1 MKDQLKHSLLTIK
14 EKYESWMASKWGRN
28 VRITSSVLWNLGLIF
43 LIILITGTVF
53 VGSVGAGYFASLVKD
68 EPLRSKEQMRT
79 DIFSYEETSEL
90 YFANNIYIGKV
101 DADLERKET
110 KLEEVSPHVIDA
122 VLATEDEYFNDH
134 QGIVPKA
141 IFRGLLQDVSNS
153 DTQTGGSTLTQQ
165 LIKNQILTNE
175 VSYERKA
182 KEILLAMRLEH
193 FMDKNEILEAYL
205 NIIPYGRNASGRNI
219 AGIETAAEGIFN
231 KKAKDLN
238 LPQAAYIA
246 GLPQAPFAYTP
257 FQSGNRGLKD
267 EKGLQ
272 PGIDRMK
279 TVLFRMKET
288 GYITENEYNEAVNY
302 DITKDFREPAP
313 RATERYPFL
322 TIEIQERAIQILAE
336 TLAVEDG
343 IDPARLKKE
352 ENLLEKYKILGT
364 RALKNGGYRIH
375 TTIDKKMYD
384 AAQKVKDE
392 FELYGPTFKKEVIDP
407 DTNETITIDE
417 PVQVGTAVIENS
429 TGKILSFV
437 GGREFIPEQMELNH
451 LSTSTRSI
459 GSTMKPIGVYAPA
472 IEFGFI
478 GAGSPVV
485 DVQFSIPDGGKM
497 YEPKNV
503 NVNEEL
509 GIIPAREA
517 LAKSQNLATLRLYRE
532 IRDRRPDEFL
542 YKMGFTSIG
551 ESEYINPSFAIGTSE
566 ASVEETTNA
575 YAVLA
580 NGGKFVDAYMI
591 ERIEDADGN
600 VVFQHEPK
608 PVDVFSPQTAYI
620 VTDMLRDTLDI
631 GTARTANGN
640 LNFRGDFAA
649 KTGTSNGT
657 RDSWFI
663 GYNPNISV
671 GVWFG
676 YDDHSITLNQMN
688 NRYRHPSTRINLF
701 WSNMMN
707 AMNEANP
714 EVVNAGATFK
724 QPEGVVSRAFCGISG
739 LAPSEACSAAGL
751 VTSDLFNA
759 NVMLPNKADDSL
771 ISSSYVMIDGSRYR
785 ALDSTP
791 REFVVEGGVGVNEDF
806 IKRML
811 GPYGGDASKLFPSNS
826 LFSSRVVSEAVFEAD
841 GAAPASVSASINGST
856 LTWTKSASNDVIGY
870 RVFRRTGAGNDL
882 VASVLESAN
891 YNYTVGNG
899 EYFVVAVDITGKQSP
914 ASNIVEN
921 APEAPPPP
929 PPPSTPPGGGN
940 GGGSG
945 GGDTPPPDDSNPPP
959 GNGGGNG
966 NGNGNGGG
974 IIPPP
979 GGIIPPPG
987 DGNDPPPDDED

>member
-1 MKDQLKHSLLTIK
+1 MKDKLKHSLLTIQ
-14 EKYESWMASKWGRN
+14 EKYETWMTSKWGRN
-28 VRITSSVLWNLGLIF
+28 LRISSSVIWNLGLIF
-43 LIILITGTVF
+43 LIVLVAGTVF

-68 EPLRSKEQMRT
+68 EPLRSKEQMRQE
-79 DIFSYEETSEL
+79 IFSYEETSEL

-101 DADLERKET
+101 DADLERQET
-110 KLEEVSPHVIDA
+110 KLKEVSPYVIDA

-141 IFRGLLQDVSNS
+141 IFRGLLQDVANS

-182 KEILLAMRLEH
+182 KEILLAMRVEH
-193 FMDKNEILEAYL
+193 FMNKDEILEAYL

-267 EKGLQ
+267 AKGLQ

-288 GYITENEYNEAVNY
+288 GYITEEEYNEAVNY
-302 DITKDFREPAP
+302 DITKDFRQPAP
-313 RATERYPFL
+313 RATDRYPFL
-322 TIEIQERAIQILAE
+322 TNEIQLRAIRILAE

-343 IDPARLKKE
+343 IDPARLDKE
-352 ENLLEKYKILGT
+352 ENLLEKYMILGQ

-375 TTIDKKMYD
+375 STIDKKMYD

-392 FELYGPTFKKEVIDP
+392 FQLFGPTLKKEVIDP
-407 DTNETITIDE
+407 ETKELITVDE
-417 PVQVGTAVIENS
+417 PVQVGTAVIENN

-437 GGREFIPEQMELNH
+437 GGREFIQDQMEVNH
-451 LSTSTRSI
+451 LSTTRSI
-459 GSTMKPIGVYAPA
+459 GSTMKPLGVYAPA
-472 IEFGFI
+472 VEFGVI

-497 YEPKNV
+497 YSPKNV

-575 YAVLA
+575 YATFA
-580 NGGKFVDAYMI
+580 NGGKFIDAYMI

-600 VVFQHEPK
+600 VIYKHESK
-608 PVDVFSPQTAYI
+608 PVEVFSPQTAYI

-631 GTARTANGN
+631 GTARTANSN
-640 LNFRGDFAA
+640 LNFRADIAA

-657 RDSWFI
+657 RDSWLV
-663 GYNPNISV
+663 GYNPNITI

-676 YDDHSITLNQMN
+676 YDDYSITLSRMT
-688 NRYRHPSTRINLF
+688 NRYRHPSTRINMF
-701 WSNMMN
+701 WAAMAN
-707 AMNEANP
+707 AMNATNP

-739 LAPSEACSAAGL
+739 LAPSEACSSAGL

-759 NVMLPNKADDSL
+759 KVMLPNKADDSL
-771 ISSSYVMIDGSRYR
+771 ISSSYVMINGSRYR
-785 ALDSTP
+785 ALGTTP
-791 REFVVEGGVGVNEDF
+791 SEFVVEGGVGVNEEF

-811 GPYGGDASKLFPSNS
+811 GPWGGDASKLFPTKSVFSN
-826 LFSSRVVSEAVFEAD
+826 RVVSEAAFEAD
-841 GAAPASVSASINGST
+841 NAAPASVSASLSGNT
-856 LTWTKSASNDVIGY
+856 LTWTKSPSNDVVGY

-882 VASVLESAN
+882 VATVLESAS
-891 YNYTVGNG
+891 YSYSIGNG
-899 EYFVVAVDITGKQSP
+899 DYFVVAVDITGKQSP
-914 ASNIVEN
+914 ASNVVEN
-921 APEAPPPP
+921 APDAPPP
-929 PPPSTPPGGGN
+929 PPPSTPPP
-940 GGGSG
+940 SG
-945 GGDTPPPDDSNPPP
+945 GGDGGSTPPPDGGGTTTPP

-966 NGNGNGGG
+966 NGNGGGVTPPGNGGTT
-974 IIPPP
+974 
-979 GGIIPPPG
+979 PPPG
-987 DGNDPPPDDED
+987 DGNDPPPDDEE